1 MNIYLQGMRDRS
13 MGSGTEVAREVKLTD
28 WSMAGNLSNR
38 SSGVQIPRDICTRL
52 ERYLYSAKC
61 SWIIRSFLI
70 HILGLRAMVNT
81 LLRSLKL
88 LSDVLVLFLFFLA
101 VMALIGLQLF
111 VGELRNKCV
120 RDMPLNL
127 SIDFNDYLQN
137 ESKQRDVGLTQQ
149 LFSAGRIILLS
160 FQIPYH

>member
-1 MNIYLQGMRDRS
+1 MFSIKVS
-13 MGSGTEVAREVKLTD
+13 HSSPSG
-28 WSMAGNLSNR
+28 
-38 SSGVQIPRDICTRL
+38 L
-52 ERYLYSAKC
+52 ETMQVNNT
-61 SWIIRSFLI
+61 FFI

-120 RDMPLNL
+120 RDMPVNL
-127 SIDFNDYLQN
+127 TVDFNDYLQN
-137 ESKQRDVGLTQQ
+137 ESKQRNVRFTQW
-149 LFSAGRIILLS
+149 LFYAGRIVLLS
-160 FQIPYH
+160 FHIPYNEEIILKTKPENLNDY